1 MKKRFACML
10 APLALLTACES
21 YAEDESTLVTVL
33 RVCQAYG
40 YGGVKELTGKS
51 DYIAVINV
59 AEAEVNNLQTLYTV
73 ETAKSIYGDETEDVR
88 LAFIGGSAAENV
100 NDPLMEI
107 GDTFLVFAR
116 KNDDGTYA
124 VLGGSQGRFV
134 IEDGLVYSLNC
145 ADMRSES
152 TQSPPS
158 NIMSDGVP
166 FDDFIGSIEGYL
178 FDITTTAESQ
188 TVQCEMAE

>member
-73 ETAKSIYGDETEDVR
+73 ETAKSIYGETEDVR

-116 KNDDGTYA
+116 KNDNGTYA

-145 ADMRSES
+145 ADIRSDS

-166 FDDFIGSIEGYL
+166 LDDFISSVEGYL
-178 FDITTTAESQ
+178 PNVTIATESQ
-188 TVQCEMAE
+188 TVQCETAE

>member
-1 MKKRFACML
+1 M
-10 APLALLTACES
+10 
-21 YAEDESTLVTVL
+21 
-33 RVCQAYG
+33 
-40 YGGVKELTGKS
+40 
-51 DYIAVINV
+51 
-59 AEAEVNNLQTLYTV
+59 NNLQTLYTV
-73 ETAKSIYGDETEDVR
+73 ETAKSIYGETEDVR

-100 NDPLMEI
+100 NNPLMEI

-124 VLGGSQGRFV
+124 VLSGSQGRFV

-158 NIMSDGVP
+158 NIMIDGVP
-166 FDDFIGSIEGYL
+166 LDDFIGSIEGYL

-188 TVQCEMAE
+188 TVQCETAE